1 MKSSYDVIVVGGGP
15 GGSWAAKYAAEN
27 GVSVLLLEKDRDIG
41 TPVRCAEGVS
51 EEGLRRLITVKERW
65 ISQTIRSARL
75 VSPDGTFIDINTG
88 GLGFV
93 LNRKVFDYDLAAM
106 AAEAGAHLLTKAY
119 VHSLIRTSGVV
130 SGVEMTHLGRNIKI
144 SGSVVIGADGVESR
158 VGRWAGLETRTPVED
173 MVSSVQM
180 TLTCIDID
188 PEVVQF
194 YFGKH
199 VAPGGYL
206 WVFPKGERS
215 ANVGLGI
222 SGLYSGE
229 KKPLDYLNRFI
240 NKHFLNASVLST
252 VAGGVPTD
260 STLKKITAD
269 GIMLVGDAAHQIN
282 PLTGGGILY
291 AMVAGKIAGTV
302 AADAV
307 KAGDISEKK
316 LSIYNRKW
324 LKAEGKNNER
334 CYKIKKVVNRFSDDE
349 LNKIALLLKDIP
361 QEKRTVFQIIKAALL
376 HHPKL
381 ILEAAKVFA

>member
-1 MKSSYDVIVVGGGP
+1 MKSRYDVIVVGGGP

-27 GVSVLLLEKDRDIG
+27 GVSVLLLEKDREIG

-51 EEGLRRLITVKERW
+51 EEGLRRLIKVKERW
-65 ISQTIRSARL
+65 IAQIIRRARL

-106 AAEAGAHLLTKAY
+106 AAEAGAHVLTKAY
-119 VHSLIRTSGVV
+119 VHGLIRTSGVV
-130 SGVEMTHLGRNIKI
+130 SGVEMTHLGRNIRI

-158 VGRWAGLETRTPVED
+158 VGRWAGLETRTHIED
-173 MVSSVQM
+173 MVTSVQM
-180 TLTCIDID
+180 TLTGIDID

-194 YFGKH
+194 YFGMH
-199 VAPGGYL
+199 IAPGGYL
-206 WVFPKGERS
+206 WIFPKGERS

-240 NKHFLNASVLST
+240 NKNFLNASVLST
-252 VAGGVPTD
+252 VAGCVPTD

-324 LKAEGKNNER
+324 LQAEGKNNER

-349 LNKIALLLKDIP
+349 LNKIAFLLKDIP

-381 ILEAAKVFA
+381 ILEAAKVFT